1 MLLKRNADLIA
12 TGLLAL
18 GGALAIEHA
27 PYVYLHLA
35 CAVLL
40 LSVLPGYA
48 ITQALFA
55 GRPRSVSQLLVLSI
69 GSSLSVS
76 ILTALVLSLATNGL
90 RTGSW
95 LTVVV
100 VIVLGADWA
109 AIRRRRS
116 VEPEATGIAAV
127 RLVPVRLRVRDVI
140 LLVVASAVVVGALV
154 YARTPLPAKNVQG
167 FTALSIVQTSTRTP
181 PTVRVAVTSEEQE
194 TRVYRVAV
202 TTGKKVVYERRIELV
217 PGQQWSA
224 TVRVPTPS
232 AGGQVRVDAAIY
244 WNYQPRTKYR
254 SVHVW
259 VGARVIRGAPDAPS
273 R

>member
-1 MLLKRNADLIA
+1 LTLNRNADLIA

-18 GGALAIEHA
+18 GAALAIEHA
-27 PYVYLHLA
+27 PYAYLHLA
-35 CAVLL
+35 CGLLL

-55 GRPRSVSQLLVLSI
+55 GRPRSLSQLAVLSI
-69 GSSLSVS
+69 GLSLSVS

-109 AIRRRRS
+109 ALRRRGS
-116 VEPEATGIAAV
+116 VEPEATRIAAV
-127 RLVPVRLRVRDVI
+127 VPVAPVRLRVRDVI
-140 LLVVASAVVVGALV
+140 LLLVASIVVVGALV
-154 YARTPLPAKNVQG
+154 FAGRPLPAKNVQG

-194 TRVYRVAV
+194 ARLYRLVV
-202 TTGKKVVYERRIELV
+202 TSAGKILYQRRIELV
-217 PGQQWSA
+217 PGQQWST
-224 TVRVPTPS
+224 TVPVPNPP
-232 AGGQVRVDAAIY
+232 AAGQVRVGAAIY
-244 WNYQPRTKYR
+244 WNYQPKAKYR

-259 VGARVIRGAPDAPS
+259 VDPA
-273 R
+273 

>member
-1 MLLKRNADLIA
+1 LTLKRNADLVA

-27 PYVYLHLA
+27 PYAYLHLA

-48 ITQALFA
+48 IAQALFA
-55 GRPRSVSQLLVLSI
+55 GRPRSLSQLSVLSI
-69 GSSLSVS
+69 GLSLSVS

-109 AIRRRRS
+109 ALRRRAS
-116 VEPEATGIAAV
+116 VEPEATGTAIVPLV
-127 RLVPVRLRVRDVI
+127 RVRLRVRDVI
-140 LLVVASAVVVGALV
+140 LLVVAAAVVVGALLF
-154 YARTPLPAKNVQG
+154 ARTPLPAKNVQG
-167 FTALSIVQTSTRTP
+167 FTALSIVQTATRTP

-194 TRVYRVAV
+194 TRVYRVVV
-202 TTGKKVVYERRIELV
+202 TSGEKVLYERRIELV
-217 PGQQWSA
+217 PGQGWSA
-224 TVRVPTPS
+224 TVPVPSTP
-232 AGGQVRVDAAIY
+232 AAGQVRVDAAIS
-244 WNYQPRTKYR
+244 WNYQPRTEYR

-259 VGARVIRGAPDAPS
+259 VDPA
-273 R
+273 

>member
-1 MLLKRNADLIA
+1 M
-12 TGLLAL
+12 AL

-48 ITQALFA
+48 IAQALFA
-55 GRPRSVSQLLVLSI
+55 GRPRSLSQLSVLSI
-69 GSSLSVS
+69 GLSLSVS

-109 AIRRRRS
+109 ALRRRAS
-116 VEPEATGIAAV
+116 VEPEATGTAAV
-127 RLVPVRLRVRDVI
+127 PLVRVRLRVRDVI
-140 LLVVASAVVVGALV
+140 LLVVAAAVVVGALLF
-154 YARTPLPAKNVQG
+154 ARTPLPAKNVQG

-194 TRVYRVAV
+194 TRALPRRGDVRRKGPVRATHRARARAGV
-202 TTGKKVVYERRIELV
+202 ERNRSCPEHAGRGTGTRRRGHLLELPAPDEV
-217 PGQQWSA
+217 PL
-224 TVRVPTPS
+224 
-232 AGGQVRVDAAIY
+232 
-244 WNYQPRTKYR
+244 
-254 SVHVW
+254 
-259 VGARVIRGAPDAPS
+259 GARLGGSRVSRG
-273 R
+273 